1 MPHSDPLNDDH
12 PVTFERSR
20 NKRDRSG
27 TAWDIASLRYHAYH
41 RTVDT
46 MLSDPLVGRML
57 DGRYRVG
64 ARLARGGMATVYLG
78 EDIRLERSVAIK
90 VMHPS
95 LAEDEDF
102 VARFVREA
110 RSAARLSNPNVVTV
124 YDQGSDGRNVFLVM
138 EYVPGRTLR
147 DVLAEQ
153 GRLPV
158 GEALD
163 LLEPVLDAL
172 AAAHAA
178 GIVHRDIKPEN
189 VLITRDGGVKVA
201 DFGLARTTT
210 VNTATSGVL
219 IGTVAYLSPELVERG
234 IADARSDVY
243 SAGVLLYELVT
254 GRTPFSG
261 ETALSVAYQHVNETV
276 PAPSESVPDVPS
288 VIDHLVRSSTSREPG
303 LRYRDGREFAD
314 AVRAARVDLGMTR
327 EANPVPLSQTLIVT
341 DDVRRELRRQRSS
354 RARKGNDGGNDVPMT
369 AHGTPRRRWRG
380 RIALLLVLA
389 IAATIGVVAWNAGKN
404 PGVVNVAVPSVV
416 GSTTAAAE
424 SALASADLTVGTTTT
439 AWSNTVTAG
448 HVIATDPTT
457 GASLATGG
465 TVDLVVSKGV
475 QPKTVPTL
483 TGTSLAAAEAA
494 IKSAGLKVGNVSHQY
509 SSTVHSGN
517 VISSHPTTGASTPPG
532 STVDLVVSKGPAPV
546 AVPQVVG
553 QTQTAA
559 TAALAAVGFKTS
571 ATAAYSTTVISG
583 KVVSQSPA
591 SGTAVPGSTVS
602 LVVSKG
608 PPPVTVPDVV
618 DMHQAQAEAALR
630 AAGLKVSV
638 NRGSRVVLDR
648 VISQTPAAG
657 GTVPRGTTVTITII

>member
-12 PVTFERSR
+12 PGRSR
-20 NKRDRSG
+20 RSWDKRDRSG

-110 RSAARLSNPNVVTV
+110 RSAARLSDPNVVTV

-158 GEALD
+158 GQALD

-189 VLITRDGGVKVA
+189 VLITRTGGVKVA

-210 VNTATSGVL
+210 VNTATTGVL

-276 PAPSESVPDVPS
+276 PAPSESVPDLPAIV
-288 VIDHLVRSSTSREPG
+288 DHLVLNSTSREPG

-314 AVRAARVDLGMTR
+314 AVRAARADLGMTR
-327 EANPVPLSQTLIVT
+327 EANPIPLNETLIVS
-341 DDVRRELRRQRSS
+341 DDVRRDLRRQRSS
-354 RARKGNDGGNDVPMT
+354 RTGQGGSGPVGATGMP
-369 AHGTPRRRWRG
+369 HRRWRG

-389 IAATIGVVAWNAGKN
+389 IAATIGVVAWNAGKS
-404 PGVVNVAVPSVV
+404 PGVANVSVPSVV

-424 SALASADLTVGTTTT
+424 SALTSAGLTVGTTTS
-439 AWSNTVTAG
+439 AWSNTVAPG
-448 HVIATDPTT
+448 HVVSTDPTA
-457 GASLATGG
+457 GASLASGG

-483 TGTSLAAAEAA
+483 TGTSLGAAEAA
-494 IKSAGLKVGNVSHQY
+494 IKSVGLTVGTVSHQY
-509 SSTVHSGN
+509 STTVPSGR
-517 VISSHPTTGASTPPG
+517 VISSQPTPGASTPPG

-546 AVPQVVG
+546 AVPKVVG
-553 QTQTAA
+553 QTQAAA
-559 TAALAAVGFKTS
+559 TAALTAAGFKTS
-571 ATAAYSTTVISG
+571 ATTAYSTTVATG

-618 DMHQAQAEAALR
+618 DMHQAQAEAALQ

-657 GTVPRGTTVTITII
+657 STVPRGTTVTITII